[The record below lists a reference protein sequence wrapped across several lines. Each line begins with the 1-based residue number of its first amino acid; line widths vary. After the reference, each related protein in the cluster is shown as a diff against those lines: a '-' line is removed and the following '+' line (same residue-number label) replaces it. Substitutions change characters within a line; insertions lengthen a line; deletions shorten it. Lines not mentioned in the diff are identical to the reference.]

1 MKTLIKNVTILTMDD
16 ADRVLRDGWLLIDGE
31 KIAALGE
38 AEQQCGESRAA
49 ASSCSSAGS
58 SGATAQVENALAA
71 AQPLADSVVASAR
84 TNAAIAQPIEN
95 LQQATAAADEVID
108 GRGGILLPGFVNTHC
123 HVSMVPF
130 RSMGDDCPDRLRR
143 FLFPLELEAMT
154 PELVYWGA
162 LYGIAE
168 MFLSGTTT
176 FLDMYY
182 FEDRVAEACEQAGI
196 RGYLG
201 ETLIGQKTCDSP
213 NEAYGGFAYQK
224 DFFAEYHGARHPRI
238 HPIIAPHGTTTLSPE
253 KLREA
258 HDLAVQYDTIF
269 TLHASEMDYEM
280 EHFRAMGMTPT
291 AFLDSIGA
299 LDTHTLAAHCIHM
312 TEEDLQLMKSR
323 GAGIAHCICSNT
335 KAGKGVAPMERARQL
350 DISFGLG
357 TDGPSSGNTLSM
369 FDQMRML
376 PNAQK
381 TANHDRSLFP
391 ARTIVRAATRGGAEV
406 LHGTDRIRKN
416 GNAAGAEAM
425 HDTEY
430 GYLAPGMAADLTLV
444 STDAAHMF
452 PVYNPFSALAYAA
465 NAADVDTVF
474 ANGQMVVRHGQL
486 TTLDLAEIRAQLVEK
501 MKPFMAAAEKY
512 SDII

>member
-16 ADRVLRDGWLLIDGE
+16 AHRVLRDGWLLIDGE

-38 AEQQCGESRAA
+38 AEPQREESGV
-49 ASSCSSAGS
+49 ASDCSSTGV
-58 SGATAQVENALAA
+58 SGATAQQAENSLDNRTVVPAQTSAA
-71 AQPLADSVVASAR
+71 VAP
-84 TNAAIAQPIEN
+84 PIEN
-95 LQQATAAADEVID
+95 LQQAEAAADEVID

-213 NEAYGGFAYQK
+213 EAEYGGFAYQK

-238 HPIIAPHGTTTLSPE
+238 HPIIAPHGTTTLTPE

-258 HDLAVQYDTIF
+258 HDLAVKYDTIF

-280 EHFRAMGMTPT
+280 EHFRAMGLTPT

-299 LDTHTLAAHCIHM
+299 LDEHTLAAHCIHM

-350 DISFGLG
+350 GIGFGLG

-406 LHGTDRIRKN
+406 LHGTN
-416 GNAAGAEAM
+416 
-425 HDTEY
+425 Y

-474 ANGQMVVRHGQL
+474 ANGRMVVRHGAL
-486 TTLDLAEIRAQLVEK
+486 TTLDLAEIRAHLVEE

-512 SDII
+512 RDII

>member
-1 MKTLIKNVTILTMDD
+1 MKTLIKNATILTMDD

-38 AEQQCGESRAA
+38 AEPRSGESGAA
-49 ASSCSSAGS
+49 ASGCSSVGGS
-58 SGATAQVENALAA
+58 SATAQAENSLDSAA
-71 AQPLADSVVASAR
+71 ASAR
-84 TNAAIAQPIEN
+84 TTAASQPIEN
-95 LQQATAAADEVID
+95 QQQATAARPIENLLQAEVAADEVID
-108 GRGGILLPGFVNTHC
+108 GRGGILLPGCVNTHC

-213 NEAYGGFAYQK
+213 DEEYGGFAYQK

-258 HDLAVQYDTIF
+258 HALAVQYDTIF

-299 LDTHTLAAHCIHM
+299 LDAHTLAAHCIHM
-312 TEEDLQLMKSR
+312 TEEDLQLLKAR

-350 DISFGLG
+350 GIGFGLG

-406 LHGTDRIRKN
+406 LHGT
-416 GNAAGAEAM
+416 A
-425 HDTEY
+425 Y

-444 STDAAHMF
+444 STAAAHMF

-474 ANGQMVVRHGQL
+474 ANGRMVVRHGEL
-486 TTLDLAEIRAQLVEK
+486 TTLDLAEIRAHLVEE

-512 SDII
+512 RDII

>member
-31 KIAALGE
+31 KIADLGE
-38 AEQQCGESRAA
+38 GVSDIM
-49 ASSCSSAGS
+49 
-58 SGATAQVENALAA
+58 T
-71 AQPLADSVVASAR
+71 
-84 TNAAIAQPIEN
+84 
-95 LQQATAAADEVID
+95 DEVID
-108 GRGGILLPGFVNTHC
+108 GRGGILLPGFVNMHC

-213 NEAYGGFAYQK
+213 EAEYGGFAYQK

-258 HDLAVQYDTIF
+258 HELAVQYDTIF

-280 EHFRAMGMTPT
+280 EHFRAMGLTPT

-299 LDTHTLAAHCIHM
+299 LDEHTLAAHCIHM

-350 DISFGLG
+350 GIGFGLG

-406 LHGTDRIRKN
+406 LHGTGNYKIQEN
-416 GNAAGAEAM
+416 GNAAGGEAL
-425 HDTEY
+425 HDTDY

-444 STDAAHMF
+444 STDAVHMF

-474 ANGQMVVRHGQL
+474 ANGRMVVRHGEL
-486 TTLDLAEIRAQLVEK
+486 TTLDLGEIRAHLMEE

-512 SDII
+512 RDII

>member
-1 MKTLIKNVTILTMDD
+1 MDD

-38 AEQQCGESRAA
+38 AEQKCGESRAV
-49 ASSCSSAGS
+49 ASSCSSTGG
-58 SGATAQVENALAA
+58 SGATAQAENALAA
-71 AQPLADSVVASAR
+71 AQPLADSVASSAR
-84 TNAAIAQPIEN
+84 TNAAIAQPIES
-95 LQQATAAADEVID
+95 LQQAEAAADEVID

-213 NEAYGGFAYQK
+213 DEEYGGFAYQK

-258 HDLAVQYDTIF
+258 HDLAVKYDTIF

-280 EHFRAMGMTPT
+280 EHFRAMDMTPT

-312 TEEDLQLMKSR
+312 TEEDLKLLKAR
-323 GAGIAHCICSNT
+323 GTGIAHCICSNT

-350 DISFGLG
+350 GVGFGLG

>member
-1 MKTLIKNVTILTMDD
+1 MKTLIKHVTILTMDD

-38 AEQQCGESRAA
+38 EEQKQA
-49 ASSCSSAGS
+49 ASGAASACSSAGGS
-58 SGATAQVENALAA
+58 SATAQQAETALADRTVASAQTNAA
-71 AQPLADSVVASAR
+71 AQP
-84 TNAAIAQPIEN
+84 IES

-108 GRGGILLPGFVNTHC
+108 GAGGILLPGFVNTHC

-213 NEAYGGFAYQK
+213 DEAYGGFAYQK

-258 HDLAVQYDTIF
+258 HELAVKYDTIF

-312 TEEDLQLMKSR
+312 TEEDLKLLKAR

-350 DISFGLG
+350 GVGFGLG

-444 STDAAHMF
+444 TTDAVNMF

-474 ANGQMVVRHGQL
+474 ANGRMVVRHGQL
-486 TTLDLAEIRAQLVEK
+486 TTLDLAEIRAHLMEE

-512 SDII
+512 RDII

>member
-1 MKTLIKNVTILTMDD
+1 MKTLMKHVTILTMDD

-38 AEQQCGESRAA
+38 EEPQQAESGAA
-49 ASSCSSAGS
+49 ASAGS
-58 SGATAQVENALAA
+58 SAGGSGATARQAETALDDRTVASAQINAA
-71 AQPLADSVVASAR
+71 AQP
-84 TNAAIAQPIEN
+84 IES
-95 LQQATAAADEVID
+95 LRQAEAVADEVID
-108 GRGGILLPGFVNTHC
+108 GAGGILLPGFVNTHC

-213 NEAYGGFAYQK
+213 DEEYGGFAYQK

-258 HDLAVQYDTIF
+258 HELAVKYDTIF

-299 LDTHTLAAHCIHM
+299 LDAHTLAAHCIHM
-312 TEEDLQLMKSR
+312 TEEDLQLMKRR

-350 DISFGLG
+350 GISFGLG

-406 LHGTDRIRKN
+406 LHGTGNCKTRAD
-416 GNAAGAEAM
+416 GNAAGAEVL
-425 HDTEY
+425 HDTDY

-444 STDAAHMF
+444 STAAAHMF

-474 ANGQMVVRHGQL
+474 ANGRMVVRHGQL
-486 TTLDLAEIRAQLVEK
+486 TTLDLAEIRAQLVEE

-512 SDII
+512 RDII

>member
-31 KIAALGE
+31 KIADLGE
-38 AEQQCGESRAA
+38 G
-49 ASSCSSAGS
+49 AS
-58 SGATAQVENALAA
+58 
-71 AQPLADSVVASAR
+71 D
-84 TNAAIAQPIEN
+84 IM
-95 LQQATAAADEVID
+95 ADEVID

-213 NEAYGGFAYQK
+213 DAEYGGFTYQK

-280 EHFRAMGMTPT
+280 EYFRAMGLTPT

-299 LDTHTLAAHCIHM
+299 LDAHTLAAHCIHM
-312 TEEDLQLMKSR
+312 TEEDLQLLKAR

-350 DISFGLG
+350 GIGFGLG

-406 LHGTDRIRKN
+406 LHGTGNYKIQEN
-416 GNAAGAEAM
+416 GIATGAGIL
-425 HDTEY
+425 HDPDY

-444 STDAAHMF
+444 STDAVHMF

-465 NAADVDTVF
+465 NAADVDMVF
-474 ANGQMVVRHGQL
+474 ANGRLVVRHGEL
-486 TTLDLAEIRAQLVEK
+486 TTLDLAEIRAHLVEE
-501 MKPFMAAAEKY
+501 MKPFMVAAEKY
-512 SDII
+512 RDII

>member
-38 AEQQCGESRAA
+38 AEPQSEEGGAA
-49 ASSCSSAGS
+49 ASGCSSAGGS
-58 SGATAQVENALAA
+58 SATAQAENSLDSAA
-71 AQPLADSVVASAR
+71 ASAR
-84 TNAAIAQPIEN
+84 TTAAAQPIEN
-95 LQQATAAADEVID
+95 QQQATAARPIENLLQAEAVADEVID

-213 NEAYGGFAYQK
+213 DEEYGGFAYQK

-258 HDLAVQYDTIF
+258 HALAVQYDTIF

-299 LDTHTLAAHCIHM
+299 LDAHTLAAHCIHM
-312 TEEDLQLMKSR
+312 TEEDLQLLKAR

-350 DISFGLG
+350 GIGFGLG

-406 LHGTDRIRKN
+406 LHGT
-416 GNAAGAEAM
+416 A
-425 HDTEY
+425 Y

-444 STDAAHMF
+444 STAAAHMF

-474 ANGQMVVRHGQL
+474 ANGRMVVRHGEL
-486 TTLDLAEIRAQLVEK
+486 TTLDLAEIRAHLVEE

-512 SDII
+512 RDII

>member
-49 ASSCSSAGS
+49 ASSCSSAGG
-58 SGATAQVENALAA
+58 SGATAQAENSLAA
-71 AQPLADSVVASAR
+71 ALPLADSVVASAR
-84 TNAAIAQPIEN
+84 TNAAAQPIEN

-108 GRGGILLPGFVNTHC
+108 GQGGILLPGFVNTHC

-182 FEDRVAEACEQAGI
+182 FEDHVAEACEQAGI

-213 NEAYGGFAYQK
+213 DEEYGGFAYQK

-258 HDLAVQYDTIF
+258 HDLAVKYDTIF

-299 LDTHTLAAHCIHM
+299 LDAHTLAAHCIHM
-312 TEEDLQLMKSR
+312 TEEDLQLMKRR
-323 GAGIAHCICSNT
+323 GTGIAHCICSNT

-350 DISFGLG
+350 GVGFGLG

-416 GNAAGAEAM
+416 GNAAGAGAM

>member
-1 MKTLIKNVTILTMDD
+1 MKTLIKHVTILTMDD

-38 AEQQCGESRAA
+38 AEPQSEEGGAA
-49 ASSCSSAGS
+49 ASGCSSAGGS
-58 SGATAQVENALAA
+58 SATAQAENSLDSAA
-71 AQPLADSVVASAR
+71 ASAR
-84 TNAAIAQPIEN
+84 TTAASQPIEN
-95 LQQATAAADEVID
+95 QQQATAARPIENLLQAEVAADEVID

-213 NEAYGGFAYQK
+213 DEEYGGFAYQK

-258 HDLAVQYDTIF
+258 HALAVQYDTIF

-299 LDTHTLAAHCIHM
+299 LDAHTLAAHCIHM
-312 TEEDLQLMKSR
+312 TEEDLQLLKAR

-350 DISFGLG
+350 GIGFGLG

-406 LHGTDRIRKN
+406 LHGT
-416 GNAAGAEAM
+416 A
-425 HDTEY
+425 Y

-444 STDAAHMF
+444 STAAAHMF

-474 ANGQMVVRHGQL
+474 ANGQMVVRHGEL
-486 TTLDLAEIRAQLVEK
+486 TTLDLAEIRARLVEE

-512 SDII
+512 RDII

>member
-38 AEQQCGESRAA
+38 AEPQREESGAA
-49 ASSCSSAGS
+49 ASDCSSTGV
-58 SGATAQVENALAA
+58 SGATAQ
-71 AQPLADSVVASAR
+71 
-84 TNAAIAQPIEN
+84 
-95 LQQATAAADEVID
+95 QAEATADEVID

-213 NEAYGGFAYQK
+213 EAEYGGFAYQK

-238 HPIIAPHGTTTLSPE
+238 HPTIAPHGTTTLSPE

-299 LDTHTLAAHCIHM
+299 LDEHTLAAHCIHM
-312 TEEDLQLMKSR
+312 TEEDLQLMKAR

-350 DISFGLG
+350 GIGFGLG

-406 LHGTDRIRKN
+406 LHGTGNYKIREN
-416 GNAAGAEAM
+416 GNAAGGEALY
-425 HDTEY
+425 DTNY

-474 ANGQMVVRHGQL
+474 ANGRMVVRHGEL
-486 TTLDLAEIRAQLVEK
+486 TTLDLAEIRAHLVEE

>member
-31 KIAALGE
+31 KITDLGE
-38 AEQQCGESRAA
+38 G
-49 ASSCSSAGS
+49 ASDI
-58 SGATAQVENALAA
+58 T
-71 AQPLADSVVASAR
+71 
-84 TNAAIAQPIEN
+84 
-95 LQQATAAADEVID
+95 ADEVID

-213 NEAYGGFAYQK
+213 DAEYGGFAYQK

-280 EHFRAMGMTPT
+280 EHFRAMGLTPT

-299 LDTHTLAAHCIHM
+299 LDEHTLAAHCIHM

-350 DISFGLG
+350 GIGFGLG

-381 TANHDRSLFP
+381 TANHDRSLFQ
-391 ARTIVRAATRGGAEV
+391 ARTIVRAATRGGAEA
-406 LHGTDRIRKN
+406 LHGTGDYKTRAD
-416 GNAAGAEAM
+416 GNAAGTGVL
-425 HDTEY
+425 HDPDY

-474 ANGQMVVRHGQL
+474 ANGRMVVRHGEL
-486 TTLDLAEIRAQLVEK
+486 TTLDLAEIRAHLVEE

-512 SDII
+512 RDII

>member
-38 AEQQCGESRAA
+38 AKPQREESGVASTSEAAQAVDSFTDSAA
-49 ASSCSSAGS
+49 ATQS
-58 SGATAQVENALAA
+58 
-71 AQPLADSVVASAR
+71 
-84 TNAAIAQPIEN
+84 IET
-95 LQQATAAADEVID
+95 LQQAEAAADEVID

-213 NEAYGGFAYQK
+213 EAEYGGFAYQK

-280 EHFRAMGMTPT
+280 EHFRAMGLTPT

-299 LDTHTLAAHCIHM
+299 LDEHTLAAHCIHM
-312 TEEDLQLMKSR
+312 TEENLQLMKSR

-350 DISFGLG
+350 GIGFGLG

-406 LHGTDRIRKN
+406 LHGTGDYKTRAD
-416 GNAAGAEAM
+416 GNAAGAEVLYGTGDYKIQENGNAAGTGVL
-425 HDTEY
+425 HDPDY

-474 ANGQMVVRHGQL
+474 ANGRMVVRHGAL
-486 TTLDLAEIRAQLVEK
+486 MTLDLAEIRAHLMEE

-512 SDII
+512 RDII